1 MGIDT
6 NDVASGAPL
15 IGKALE
21 QRGLAYIAI
30 RVETVAACGLV
41 RRRSD
46 LTHLPPPEC
55 RRRHAAEAGD
65 GNNLIHRRTTG
76 DCLCIDNIMSNL

>member
-41 RRRSD
+41 RCRSD
-46 LTHLPPPEC
+46 LTHLPPPKR
-55 RRRHAAEAGD
+55 RRRHAAEARD

>member
-21 QRGLAYIAI
+21 QRGLAYVAI
-30 RVETVAACGLV
+30 RVGTVAAWGLV
-41 RRRSD
+41 RCRAD
-46 LTHLPPPEC
+46 LTHLPAPER

-65 GNNLIHRRTTG
+65 GNNLIHRRTNGRFFTP
-76 DCLCIDNIMSNL
+76 N

>member
-41 RRRSD
+41 RCKAD
-46 LTHLPPPEC
+46 LTRLPAPEC
-55 RRRHAAEAGD
+55 RRRHAAEARD
-65 GNNLIHRRTTG
+65 EH
-76 DCLCIDNIMSNL
+76 